1 MACAMPPTRT
11 ATKKDNRMPTQPNT
25 TQESGPPANNST
37 EVTWQQEPLLRVEDL
52 KAYFYMDEGIVRAVD
67 GVSFDVFPGKVV
79 GIVGESGC
87 GKSVTMKAI
96 LQILEPSA
104 KIVSGKVTLRSR
116 INSQDPNSPEELV
129 ELTRLRPNS
138 RKIRNI
144 RGSEIALIPQEP
156 MAAFSPVHTV
166 GSQIIETILL
176 HQDVSKQQARQIAID
191 VFRSVGISMPEQRI
205 DSYSWELSGG
215 LRQRAII
222 AMALSCNPRLLIA
235 DEPTTAIDVT
245 TQAQILKLLRK
256 LQEERQ
262 TSIIFITHDLGVI
275 AQMADEVVVMYL
287 GMVMENGPVHAIF
300 KNAQHPY
307 TQALLR
313 SIPSV
318 QSTPR
323 LKLPTIAGSIAHP
336 FNRPSGCPFHP
347 RCAHFMRGVCDA
359 NPPERVQVGENHFVS
374 CFLYSKESTPLAT
387 DVTEKSL

>member
-1 MACAMPPTRT
+1 MVTQAQTFKT
-11 ATKKDNRMPTQPNT
+11 AAG
-25 TQESGPPANNST
+25 SLAN
-37 EVTWQQEPLLRVEDL
+37 EPLLRVDDL
-52 KAYFYMDEGIVRAVD
+52 KAYFFMDEGTVKAVD
-67 GVSFDVFPGKVV
+67 GVSFDVHPGKVV

-96 LQILEPSA
+96 LQILEPGA
-104 KIVSGKVTLRSR
+104 KIVNGKVTLRSR
-116 INSQDPNSPEELV
+116 VHHGDPNSPEELV
-129 ELTRLRPNS
+129 ELTRLDRNS
-138 RKIRNI
+138 RAMRRI
-144 RGSEIALIPQEP
+144 RGAEIALIPQEP

-166 GSQIIETILL
+166 GNQIMETILL
-176 HQDVSKQQARQIAID
+176 HQDVSKKEARQIAID
-191 VFRSVGISMPEQRI
+191 VFHAVGISMPEQRI

-275 AQMADEVVVMYL
+275 AQMADDVVVMYL
-287 GMVMENGPVHAIF
+287 GMVMEKGPVWKIF
-300 KNAQHPY
+300 KEAKHPY

-318 QSTPR
+318 QSQSR
-323 LKLPTIAGSIAHP
+323 VKLPTIAGSIAHP
-336 FNRPSGCPFHP
+336 FNRPKGCPFHP
-347 RCAHFMRGVCDA
+347 RCTHFMRGVCDA
-359 NPPERVQVGENHFVS
+359 SQPHLIPVDDDHFVS
-374 CFLYSKESTPLAT
+374 CFLYDERG
-387 DVTEKSL
+387 

>member
-1 MACAMPPTRT
+1 
-11 ATKKDNRMPTQPNT
+11 MPTEPV
-25 TQESGPPANNST
+25 PHKVVANQLSSSSLSIKD
-37 EVTWQQEPLLRVEDL
+37 QPLLRVENL
-52 KAYFYMDEGIVRAVD
+52 KAYFFADEGIVKAVD
-67 GVSFDVFPGKVV
+67 GVSFNVFPGKVV

-96 LQILEPSA
+96 LRILERSA

-116 INSQDPNSPEELV
+116 LNSEDPDSPEELI
-129 ELTRLRPNS
+129 ELTNLHPNS
-138 RKIRNI
+138 KTLRKIR
-144 RGSEIALIPQEP
+144 GGELALIPQEP

-166 GSQIIETILL
+166 GSQIMETILL
-176 HQDVSKQQARQIAID
+176 HQDVSKEEARQIAIN
-191 VFRSVGISMPEQRI
+191 VFRAVGISMPEQRI
-205 DSYSWELSGG
+205 DAYSWELSGG

-245 TQAQILKLLRK
+245 TQAQILKLLRS

-262 TSIIFITHDLGVI
+262 MAIIFITHDLGVI

-287 GMVMENGPVHAIF
+287 GMVMEKGPVNAIF

-318 QSTPR
+318 QSESR
-323 LKLPTIAGSIAHP
+323 VKLPTIAGSIAHP
-336 FNRPSGCPFHP
+336 FNRPAGCPFHP
-347 RCAHFMRGVCDA
+347 RCRHFMRGVCDV
-359 NPPERVQVGENHFVS
+359 NQPRLVEMGTEHYVS
-374 CFLYSKESTPLAT
+374 CFLYSSEAASPVDAL
-387 DVTEKSL
+387 TEKNS

>member
-1 MACAMPPTRT
+1 MSSSPQPM
-11 ATKKDNRMPTQPNT
+11 TQ
-25 TQESGPPANNST
+25 SSASA
-37 EVTWQQEPLLRVEDL
+37 WSHEPLLKVEDL
-52 KAYFYMDEGIVRAVD
+52 KAYFFMDEGTVKAVD
-67 GVSFDVFPGKVV
+67 GVSFDVYPGKVV

-104 KIVSGKVTLRSR
+104 RIVSGKVTLRSR
-116 INSQDPNSPEELV
+116 LNSLDPNSPEELI
-129 ELTRLRPNS
+129 ELTRLHPNS
-138 RKIRNI
+138 RKIRKI

-166 GSQIIETILL
+166 GDQIMETILL
-176 HQDVSKQQARQIAID
+176 HQDVSKQEARRIAVD

-287 GMVMENGPVHAIF
+287 GMVMEKGPVHTIF
-300 KNAQHPY
+300 KAAKHPY

-323 LKLPTIAGSIAHP
+323 VKLPTIAGSIAHP
-336 FNRPSGCPFHP
+336 FNRPTGCPFHP
-347 RCAHFMRGVCDA
+347 RCTHFMRGVCDA
-359 NPPERVQVGENHFVS
+359 NQPALTPVGEGHFVS
-374 CFLYSKESTPLAT
+374 CFLYSSESMPASS
-387 DVTEKSL
+387 TESS

>member
-1 MACAMPPTRT
+1 MPS
-11 ATKKDNRMPTQPNT
+11 QPNI
-25 TQESGPPANNST
+25 QGSGPPTENPSSANL
-37 EVTWQQEPLLRVEDL
+37 QQEPLLRVEDL
-52 KAYFYMDEGIVRAVD
+52 KAYFYMDEGTVRAVD
-67 GVSFDVFPGKVV
+67 GVSFDVYPGKIV

-116 INSQDPNSPEELV
+116 INSQDPDSPEELV
-129 ELTRLRPNS
+129 DMTSLRPNS
-138 RKIRNI
+138 RKIRKI

-156 MAAFSPVHTV
+156 MAAFSPVHTI
-166 GSQIIETILL
+166 GNQIMETILL

-191 VFRSVGISMPEQRI
+191 VFRAVGISMPEQRI

-318 QSTPR
+318 QSTAR
-323 LKLPTIAGSIAHP
+323 VKLPTIAGSIAHP
-336 FNRPSGCPFHP
+336 FNRPAGCPFHP
-347 RCAHFMRGVCDA
+347 RCAHFMRGICDA
-359 NPPERVQVGENHFVS
+359 SAPERMRVAENHFVS
-374 CFLYSKESTPLAT
+374 CFLYSQDSKPPTMEAA
-387 DVTEKSL
+387 EKSYE

>member
-1 MACAMPPTRT
+1 MPNEPVPVRKITHQV
-11 ATKKDNRMPTQPNT
+11 DI
-25 TQESGPPANNST
+25 NSSPSW
-37 EVTWQQEPLLRVEDL
+37 EDEPLLRVEDL
-52 KAYFYMDEGIVRAVD
+52 KAYFFMDEGTVKAVD
-67 GVSFDVFPGKVV
+67 GVSFNVYPGKVI

-96 LQILEPSA
+96 LRILEPSA

-116 INSQDPNSPEELV
+116 IDSENPNSPEELI
-129 ELTRLRPNS
+129 ELTSQHPNS
-138 RKIRNI
+138 KIMRKIR
-144 RGSEIALIPQEP
+144 GAEIALIPQEP
-156 MAAFSPVHTV
+156 MAAFSPVHTI
-166 GSQIIETILL
+166 GNQIMETILL
-176 HQDVSKQQARQIAID
+176 HQDVSKQEARKIAIE

-245 TQAQILKLLRK
+245 TQAQILKLLRG

-287 GMVMENGPVHAIF
+287 GMVMEKGTVNAIF
-300 KNAQHPY
+300 KHAQHPY

-318 QSTPR
+318 QSAPR
-323 LKLPTIAGSIAHP
+323 VKLPTIAGSIAHP
-336 FNRPSGCPFHP
+336 FNRPKGCPFHP
-347 RCAHFMRGVCDA
+347 RCGHFMQGVCNA
-359 NPPERVQVGENHFVS
+359 NQPKLLEVEDEHYVS
-374 CFLYSKESTPLAT
+374 CFLYSDETVSSASPL
-387 DVTEKSL
+387 TEKTL

>member
-1 MACAMPPTRT
+1 
-11 ATKKDNRMPTQPNT
+11 
-25 TQESGPPANNST
+25 
-37 EVTWQQEPLLRVEDL
+37 
-52 KAYFYMDEGIVRAVD
+52 MDEGIVKAVD
-67 GVSFDVFPGKVV
+67 GVSFNVYPGKVI

-96 LQILEPSA
+96 LRILEPSA

-116 INSQDPNSPEELV
+116 LNSEDPNSLEELI
-129 ELTRLRPNS
+129 ELTSQHPNS
-138 RKIRNI
+138 KIMRKIR
-144 RGSEIALIPQEP
+144 GAEIALIPQEP

-166 GSQIIETILL
+166 GNQIMETILL
-176 HQDVSKQQARQIAID
+176 HQDVSKQEAREIAIE

-245 TQAQILKLLRK
+245 TQAQILKLLRG

-262 TSIIFITHDLGVI
+262 TAIIFITHDLGVI

-287 GMVMENGPVHAIF
+287 GMVMENASVNTIF
-300 KNAQHPY
+300 KHAQHPY

-313 SIPSV
+313 SIPSM
-318 QSTPR
+318 QSESR
-323 LKLPTIAGSIAHP
+323 VKLPTIAGSIAHP
-336 FNRPSGCPFHP
+336 FNRPKGCPFHP
-347 RCAHFMRGVCDA
+347 RCGHFMQGVCNA
-359 NPPERVQVGENHFVS
+359 NQPKLVEIDREHYVS
-374 CFLYSKESTPLAT
+374 CFLYSDETIPSASPL
-387 DVTEKSL
+387 TEKNK